1 MKKTDSILCF
11 DLDGTLL
18 DHEGRI
24 HPKDI
29 DLLKK
34 YNNYQFV
41 VTTGRSRESV
51 RKSFNLNGIFMHSI
65 IPIPMILLNG
75 ALIYASNE
83 RFISYHPFTQ
93 EIQFKLLKPIK
104 HFPDITF
111 LLLNLDDI
119 HLINPTPFGMRA
131 CKRFEFNTIPLSDEN
146 VSVSF
151 SKLMCISPELSDL
164 KNFSILSSKLPVEI
178 AMSMEFVL
186 EITPS
191 GINKAVGL
199 QRLINDLQI
208 ENRNIL
214 AAGDGGNDVQ
224 LFSLASSSFVPDN
237 APDKIKSYADFIINR
252 NKSGILSPMIYSLCE
267 LQ

>member
-1 MKKTDSILCF
+1 MKSKKSIYLVVG
-11 DLDGTLL
+11 LSLL
-18 DHEGRI
+18 VGLLHLLIGPDYHGKYETFIRGYL
-24 HPKDI
+24 I
-29 DLLKK
+29 D
-34 YNNYQFV
+34 
-41 VTTGRSRESV
+41 
-51 RKSFNLNGIFMHSI
+51 
-65 IPIPMILLNG
+65 ILLPMN
-75 ALIYASNE
+75 LY
-83 RFISYHPFTQ
+83 
-93 EIQFKLLKPIK
+93 
-104 HFPDITF
+104 
-111 LLLNLDDI
+111 LLLQ
-119 HLINPTPFGMRA
+119 
-131 CKRFEFNTIPLSDEN
+131 
-146 VSVSF
+146 VSF
-151 SKLMCISPELSDL
+151 RKLMCISPELSDL